1 MGDAL
6 IVTTVSEESLALGDL
21 YDWNDKPERVRLS
34 DLYSPEKWRRLRR
47 KSAEL
52 LRRHPNAHHVVE
64 VRPADVWDPPEEPWR
79 TKGLNWHD
87 KKGYRKQHCDAVRK
101 SLETFING
109 HLDGLY
115 HMVRTGWW
123 VLGKVRVR
131 VVECRPVP
139 EREMRAFARA
149 INGVEPKR
157 AGENQAKRRRRR
169 ARRGERK

>member
-6 IVTTVSEESLALGDL
+6 IVMTMAEEGLMQSCL
-21 YDWNDKPERVRLS
+21 YDWNDKGERVPLT
-34 DLYSPEKWRRLRR
+34 DFYSRDEWRRLRLNR
-47 KSAEL
+47 DEL
-52 LRRHPNAHHVVE
+52 LRRHPNAHHVVDI
-64 VRPADVWDPPEEPWR
+64 RPADVWDLPEEPWR
-79 TKGLNWHD
+79 TKGINWHD
-87 KKGYRKQHCDAVRK
+87 KKRYRKQHCNAVRE
-101 SLETFING
+101 SLEKFINV

-149 INGVEPKR
+149 IKGVEPKR
-157 AGENQAKRRRRR
+157 PV
-169 ARRGERK
+169 ERKP